1 MRGRNWRWQLGVL
14 ICTLLFSVTTLSWA
28 EEPGSYGGQPSA
40 WGITDSDGTW
50 EVFCQSGT
58 IDLDV
63 RNLGS
68 ASVLWTDMGEE
79 TDRILVRAVDDDSM
93 EVHFTLPGG

>member
-1 MRGRNWRWQLGVL
+1 MRGQGRCWKLGVL
-14 ICTLLFSVTTLSWA
+14 ICMVLFSITTVAWGG
-28 EEPGSYGGQPSA
+28 EPGSYGGHPSA
-40 WGITDSDGTW
+40 WGITDSDGAW
-50 EVFCQSGT
+50 EIFCQSGT

-68 ASVLWTDMGEE
+68 GSIPWTDLAEE
-79 TDRILVRAVDDDSM
+79 TDRILVRAVDDGSM